1 MLTPVWSGRFK
12 RDVKRTEKRG
22 KDMAKL
28 RAVLTLRI
36 EEKPLPARFR
46 DHALQATGTGLGI
59 CTSSRTGSCSTGLM
73 AANCSLPAPGRMLT
87 CSIRNVSYQR
97 RGETK
102 G

>member
-36 EEKPLPARFR
+36 EEKPLPRSFR
-46 DHALQATGTGLGI
+46 DHALRGDWNGFRDLHIEPDWLLLYRIDSGELQLARTGTHADLFD
-59 CTSSRTGSCSTGLM
+59 S
-73 AANCSLPAPGRMLT
+73 
-87 CSIRNVSYQR
+87 
-97 RGETK
+97 
-102 G
+102 